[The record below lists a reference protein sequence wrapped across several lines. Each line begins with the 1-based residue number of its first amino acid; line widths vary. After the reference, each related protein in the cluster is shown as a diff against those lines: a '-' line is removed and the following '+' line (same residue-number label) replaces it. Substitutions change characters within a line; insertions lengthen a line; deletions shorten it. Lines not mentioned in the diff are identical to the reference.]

1 MDDIEMARPKGLLIL
16 FTSFKM
22 LDILPDS
29 EFRHVVNAMRAYV
42 ETGSEPEGLELVE
55 QVAFESQREAMNGS
69 IETYQR
75 SIFANRQ
82 NGKKGGRPRKATE
95 TDGIAEEPTET
106 HGFSEKPTETDKTYN
121 KNKNNNNSD
130 TKVSDDIVVVK
141 QTDADLARIVQ
152 QYEAVI
158 GTFPR
163 SALDKLQGWREVF
176 RTEMIL
182 LAINKAAESGNRSWS
197 YISGILSNWQHSGVH
212 TPGDAAASDEQWQNR
227 KQGGKSGNPGGK
239 KKAAENVAEAYA
251 NIFKGVK

>member
-1 MDDIEMARPKGLLIL
+1 MVDDIEMARPKGLLIL

-95 TDGIAEEPTET
+95 TDGVAEEPTET
-106 HGFSEKPTETDKTYN
+106 HGFSEKPTETDGGLKYKVQSTT
-121 KNKNNNNSD
+121 D
-130 TKVSDDIVVVK
+130 TKVSDSSSAEALPPTTKNRFSPPDVETVK
-141 QTDADLARIVQ
+141 SYFAEKGGTEGQAIRFHAY
-152 QYEAVI
+152 YE
-158 GTFPR
+158 
-163 SALDKLQGWREVF
+163 SNGWKVGRNP
-176 RTEMIL
+176 M
-182 LAINKAAESGNRSWS
+182 K
-197 YISGILSNWQHSGVH
+197 NWK
-212 TPGDAAASDEQWQNR
+212 AAASGWISRDREQQPN
-227 KQGGKSGNPGGK
+227 KPAPGNTSRS
-239 KKAAENVAEAYA
+239 AADVYA
-251 NIFKGVK
+251 DIFKGVI

>member
-1 MDDIEMARPKGLLIL
+1 MVDDIEMSRPKGLLIL

-42 ETGSEPEGLELVE
+42 ETGSEPEGLELIE

-95 TDGIAEEPTET
+95 TDGIAEELTET

-121 KNKNNNNSD
+121 KNKNNNN
-130 TKVSDDIVVVK
+130 
-141 QTDADLARIVQ
+141 
-152 QYEAVI
+152 YC
-158 GTFPR
+158 
-163 SALDKLQGWREVF
+163 
-176 RTEMIL
+176 
-182 LAINKAAESGNRSWS
+182 
-197 YISGILSNWQHSGVH
+197 Y
-212 TPGDAAASDEQWQNR
+212 
-227 KQGGKSGNPGGK
+227 
-239 KKAAENVAEAYA
+239 
-251 NIFKGVK
+251 